1 MTRRTLTLT
10 LAVEVEQAAL
20 DTLEDWPG
28 SGSTPPCAGW
38 ELLAD
43 RLADECT
50 RLLFTELLRI
60 NANPALVSLGWQLNP
75 QHHIEQTEPVL

>member
-10 LAVEVEQAAL
+10 LGIEVDQHAL
-20 DTLEDWPG
+20 DALEDWPG

-38 ELLAD
+38 ELFAD

-60 NANPALVSLGWQLNP
+60 NANPALVSLGWQLDQP
-75 QHHIEQTEPVL
+75 ARPDSSVPVL